1 MWNYNAPKEVFDFY
15 TNYFLFSGFLFGVG
29 VFSISPVV

>member
-1 MWNYNAPKEVFDFY
+1 MWNYNAPKEVLDLY
-15 TNYFLFSGFLFGVG
+15 INYFLFSGFLFGVG

>member
-1 MWNYNAPKEVFDFY
+1 MWYYNAPKEVFDFY
-15 TNYFLFSGFLFGVG
+15 TNYFLFSSFLFGVG